1 MLVSIDFCCNI
12 YNENLSVNQGW
23 VIFCGCANYLKI
35 VILRGENGSLF
46 NVVKVTTCWIRD
58 INR

>member
-1 MLVSIDFCCNI
+1 MLVSIDFFCNI

-46 NVVKVTTCWIRD
+46 NVVKVTTC
-58 INR
+58 